1 MSQKDYTVPAL
12 QKGLRI
18 LEMFDSNCRALSQV
32 EMAQSLGVSTSS
44 LYRIVQTLVSMGYLN
59 KIGTNTYSLGTQV
72 VSRGF
77 SYLASRE
84 IVEVAAPFVTR
95 LRDSTSLSS
104 HVGVRDGTEVLYVYR
119 ALALQRVSVNVPVGT
134 RFPLHT
140 TAMGRAL
147 LTGMSPAELQHLFQG
162 QRLDGYPR
170 PAPQSMPELMALCE
184 KERAQGW
191 THHYSDHSTALAI
204 PIRNFTGQVI
214 AAINISGPDP
224 VMNTE
229 GVMETLLSELK
240 HTAGE
245 VMRHVGG
252 MNYR

>member
-1 MSQKDYTVPAL
+1 MSEKDYTVPAL
-12 QKGLRI
+12 FKGLRI

-32 EMAQSLGVSTSS
+32 EMASQLGVSTSS
-44 LYRIVQTLVSMGYLN
+44 IYRIVQTLTSMGYLN
-59 KIGTNTYSLGTQV
+59 KIGTNTYALGTQV

-84 IVEVAAPFVTR
+84 IVEVAAPFITR

-104 HVGVRDGTEVLYVYR
+104 HVGVRDGTEVLYVFR

-147 LTGMSPAELQHLFQG
+147 LMGMAPAELQSLFQG
-162 QRLDGYPR
+162 HRLDGYPR
-170 PAPQSMPELMALCE
+170 PAPQTMPELIALCE

-191 THHYSDHSTALAI
+191 TRHYSDHSTALAV

-224 VMNTE
+224 VMNAE
-229 GVMETLLSELK
+229 GVMDTLLSEVK
-240 HTAGE
+240 QTA
-245 VMRHVGG
+245 VDIMRQVGG
-252 MNYR
+252 I

>member
-1 MSQKDYTVPAL
+1 MSEKDYTVPAL

-32 EMAQSLGVSTSS
+32 EMAQRLGVSASS
-44 LYRIVQTLVSMGYLN
+44 IYRIVQTLTSMGYLS
-59 KIGTNTYSLGTQV
+59 KIGTNTYALGTQV

-84 IVEVAAPFVTR
+84 IVEVAAPFITR

-104 HVGVRDGTEVLYVYR
+104 HVGVRDGAEVLYVFR

-147 LTGMSPAELQHLFQG
+147 LLGTTSAELQTQLQG
-162 QRLDGYPR
+162 QRLDGYPK
-170 PAPQSMPELMALCE
+170 PAPQTMPELIALCE

-191 THHYSDHSTALAI
+191 THHYSDHSTALAV

-224 VMNTE
+224 IMNAE
-229 GVMETLLSELK
+229 GVTETLLSELK
-240 HTAGE
+240 QTASDI
-245 VMRHVGG
+245 MRQVGG
-252 MNYR
+252 I

>member
-1 MSQKDYTVPAL
+1 MSEKDYTVPAL

-32 EMAQSLGVSTSS
+32 EMAQRLGVSASS
-44 LYRIVQTLVSMGYLN
+44 IYRIVQTLTSMGYLS
-59 KIGTNTYSLGTQV
+59 KIGTNTYALGTQV

-84 IVEVAAPFVTR
+84 IVEVAAPFITR

-104 HVGVRDGTEVLYVYR
+104 HVGVRDGAEVLYVFR

-147 LTGMSPAELQHLFQG
+147 LLGTTSAELQTQLQG
-162 QRLDGYPR
+162 QRLDGYPK
-170 PAPQSMPELMALCE
+170 PAPQTMPELIALCE

-191 THHYSDHSTALAI
+191 TRHYSDHSTALAV

-224 VMNTE
+224 IMNAE
-229 GVMETLLSELK
+229 GVTETLQIGRASCRER
-240 HTAGE
+240 
-245 VMRHVGG
+245 V
-252 MNYR
+252 

>member
-1 MSQKDYTVPAL
+1 MSEKDYTVPAL
-12 QKGLRI
+12 YKGLRI

-32 EMAQSLGVSTSS
+32 EMAERLGVSTSS
-44 LYRIVQTLVSMGYLN
+44 IYRIVQTLTSMGYLN
-59 KIGTNTYSLGTQV
+59 KIGTNTYALGTQV

-84 IVEVAAPFVTR
+84 IVEVAAPFITR

-104 HVGVRDGTEVLYVYR
+104 HVGVRDGTEVLYVFR

-147 LTGMSPAELQHLFQG
+147 LMGMTPTELQSLFQG

-170 PAPQSMPELMALCE
+170 PAPQTMPELIALCE

-191 THHYSDHSTALAI
+191 TRHYSDHSTALAV

-224 VMNTE
+224 VMNAE
-229 GVMETLLSELK
+229 GVMETLVSELK
-240 HTAGE
+240 QTATNI
-245 VMRHVGG
+245 MRQVGG
-252 MNYR
+252 V

>member
-1 MSQKDYTVPAL
+1 LSEKDYTVPAL

-32 EMAQSLGVSTSS
+32 EMAQRLGVSASS
-44 LYRIVQTLVSMGYLN
+44 IYRIVQTLTSMGYLS
-59 KIGTNTYSLGTQV
+59 KIGTNTYALGTQV

-84 IVEVAAPFVTR
+84 IVEVAAPFITR

-104 HVGVRDGTEVLYVYR
+104 HVGVRDGAEVLYVFR

-147 LTGMSPAELQHLFQG
+147 LLGTTSAELQTQLQG
-162 QRLDGYPR
+162 QRLDGYPK
-170 PAPQSMPELMALCE
+170 PAPQTMPELIALCE

-191 THHYSDHSTALAI
+191 TRHYSDHSTALAV

-224 VMNTE
+224 IMNAE
-229 GVMETLLSELK
+229 GVTETLLSELK
-240 HTAGE
+240 QTASDI
-245 VMRHVGG
+245 MRQVGG
-252 MNYR
+252 I

>member
-1 MSQKDYTVPAL
+1 MSEKDYTVPAL

-32 EMAQSLGVSTSS
+32 EMAQGLGVSASS
-44 LYRIVQTLVSMGYLN
+44 IYRIVQTLTSMGYLS
-59 KIGTNTYSLGTQV
+59 KIGTNTYALGTQV

-84 IVEVAAPFVTR
+84 IVEVAAPFITR

-104 HVGVRDGTEVLYVYR
+104 HVGVRDGAEVLYVFR

-147 LTGMSPAELQHLFQG
+147 LLGTTSAELQTQLQG
-162 QRLDGYPR
+162 QRLDGYPK
-170 PAPQSMPELMALCE
+170 PAPQTMPELIALCE

-191 THHYSDHSTALAI
+191 TRHYSDHSTALAV
-204 PIRNFTGQVI
+204 PIRNFTGQAI

-224 VMNTE
+224 IMNAE
-229 GVMETLLSELK
+229 GVTETLLSELK
-240 HTAGE
+240 QTASDI
-245 VMRHVGG
+245 MRQVGG
-252 MNYR
+252 I

>member
-1 MSQKDYTVPAL
+1 MSEKDYTVPAL

-18 LEMFDSNCRALSQV
+18 LEMFDSNRRALSQV
-32 EMAQSLGVSTSS
+32 EMAQRLGVSTSS
-44 LYRIVQTLVSMGYLN
+44 IYRIVQTLTSMGYLS
-59 KIGTNTYSLGTQV
+59 KIGTNTYALGTQV

-84 IVEVAAPFVTR
+84 IVEVAAPFITR

-104 HVGVRDGTEVLYVYR
+104 HVGVRDGSEVLYVFR

-147 LTGMSPAELQHLFQG
+147 LMGMAPAELQHQFQG

-170 PAPQSMPELMALCE
+170 PSPQTMPELIALCE

-191 THHYSDHSTALAI
+191 TRHYSDHSTALAV

-224 VMNTE
+224 VMNAE

-240 HTAGE
+240 HTAGDI
-245 VMRHVGG
+245 MRQVGG
-252 MNYR
+252 I

>member
-1 MSQKDYTVPAL
+1 
-12 QKGLRI
+12 
-18 LEMFDSNCRALSQV
+18 MFDSNCRALSQV
-32 EMAQSLGVSTSS
+32 EMAQRLGVSASS
-44 LYRIVQTLVSMGYLN
+44 IYRIVQTLTSMGYLS
-59 KIGTNTYSLGTQV
+59 KIGTNTYALGTQV

-84 IVEVAAPFVTR
+84 IVEVAAPFITR

-104 HVGVRDGTEVLYVYR
+104 HVGVRDGAEVLYVFR

-147 LTGMSPAELQHLFQG
+147 LLGTTSAELQTQLQG
-162 QRLDGYPR
+162 QRLDGYPK
-170 PAPQSMPELMALCE
+170 PAPQTMPELIALCE

-191 THHYSDHSTALAI
+191 TRHYSDHSTALAV

-224 VMNTE
+224 IMNAE
-229 GVMETLLSELK
+229 GVTETLLSELK
-240 HTAGE
+240 QTASDI
-245 VMRHVGG
+245 MRQVGG
-252 MNYR
+252 I

>member
-1 MSQKDYTVPAL
+1 MSEKDYTVPAL
-12 QKGLRI
+12 YKGLRI
-18 LEMFDSNCRALSQV
+18 LEMFDSTCRALSQV
-32 EMAQSLGVSTSS
+32 EMAERLGVSTSS
-44 LYRIVQTLVSMGYLN
+44 IYRIVQTLTSMGYLN
-59 KIGTNTYSLGTQV
+59 KIGTNTYALGTQV

-77 SYLASRE
+77 SYLANRE
-84 IVEVAAPFVTR
+84 IVEVAASFITQ
-95 LRDSTSLSS
+95 LRDGTSLSS
-104 HVGVRDGTEVLYVYR
+104 HVGVRDGTEVLYVFR

-147 LTGMSPAELQHLFQG
+147 LMGMTPAELQSLFQG

-170 PAPQSMPELMALCE
+170 PAPQTMPELISLCE

-191 THHYSDHSTALAI
+191 THHYSDHSTALAV

-224 VMNTE
+224 VMNAD
-229 GVMETLLSELK
+229 GVMETLLSELRQ
-240 HTAGE
+240 TATE
-245 VMRHVGG
+245 IMRQVGG
-252 MNYR
+252 I

>member
-1 MSQKDYTVPAL
+1 MSEKDYTVPAL
-12 QKGLRI
+12 YKGLRI

-32 EMAQSLGVSTSS
+32 EMAERLGVSTSS
-44 LYRIVQTLVSMGYLN
+44 IYRIVQTLTSMGYLN
-59 KIGTNTYSLGTQV
+59 KIGTNTYALGTQV

-84 IVEVAAPFVTR
+84 IVEVAAPFITR

-104 HVGVRDGTEVLYVYR
+104 HVGVRDGTEVLYVFR

-147 LTGMSPAELQHLFQG
+147 LMGMAPAELQSLFQG
-162 QRLDGYPR
+162 QRLDGYPK
-170 PAPQSMPELMALCE
+170 PSPQTMPELIALCE
-184 KERAQGW
+184 KERGQGW
-191 THHYSDHSTALAI
+191 TRHYSDHSTALAV

-224 VMNTE
+224 VMNAD
-229 GVMETLLSELK
+229 GVMEALLSELK
-240 HTAGE
+240 QTSTE
-245 VMRHVGG
+245 IMRQVGG
-252 MNYR
+252 I

>member
-1 MSQKDYTVPAL
+1 MSEKDYTVPAL

-32 EMAQSLGVSTSS
+32 EMAQRLGVSTSS
-44 LYRIVQTLVSMGYLN
+44 IYRIVQTLTSMGYLS
-59 KIGTNTYSLGTQV
+59 KIGTNTYALGTQV

-84 IVEVAAPFVTR
+84 IVEVAAPFITR

-104 HVGVRDGTEVLYVYR
+104 HVGVRDGSEVLYVFR

-147 LTGMSPAELQHLFQG
+147 LMGMTPTELQAQFQG

-170 PAPQSMPELMALCE
+170 PAPQTMPELIALCE

-191 THHYSDHSTALAI
+191 TRHYSDHSTALAM

-224 VMNTE
+224 VMNAE

-240 HTAGE
+240 HTAGQI
-245 VMRHVGG
+245 MRQVGG
-252 MNYR
+252 I

>member
-1 MSQKDYTVPAL
+1 MSEKDYTVPAL

-32 EMAQSLGVSTSS
+32 EMAQHLGVSTSS
-44 LYRIVQTLVSMGYLN
+44 IYRIVQTLTSMGYLS
-59 KIGTNTYSLGTQV
+59 KIGTNTYALGTQV

-84 IVEVAAPFVTR
+84 IVEVAAPFITR

-104 HVGVRDGTEVLYVYR
+104 HVGVRDGSEVLYVFR

-147 LTGMSPAELQHLFQG
+147 LMGMTPTELQTQFQG

-170 PAPQSMPELMALCE
+170 PAPQTMPELIALCE

-191 THHYSDHSTALAI
+191 TRHYSDHSTALAV

-224 VMNTE
+224 VMNAE

-240 HTAGE
+240 HTASDI
-245 VMRHVGG
+245 MRQVGG
-252 MNYR
+252 I

>member
-1 MSQKDYTVPAL
+1 MAEKDYTVPAL

-18 LEMFDSNCRALSQV
+18 LEMFDSQCRELSQS
-32 EMAQSLGVSTSS
+32 EMARQLGVSTSS
-44 LYRIVQTLVSMGYLN
+44 LYRIVHTLTAMGYLN
-59 KIGTNTYSLGTQV
+59 KIGTNTYTLGTQV

-84 IVEVAAPFVTR
+84 IVEVAAPFITR

-104 HVGVRDGTEVLYVYR
+104 HLGIRDGTEVLYVFR

-147 LTGMSPAELQHLFQG
+147 LMGMSPEDLQALFQG

-170 PAPQSMPELMALCE
+170 PVPQTMPELLALCE

-191 THHYSDHSTALAI
+191 ARHSSDHSTALAV
-204 PIRNFTGQVI
+204 PIRNFTGQVV
-214 AAINISGPDP
+214 ASINLSGPDA
-224 VMNTE
+224 VMNAE
-229 GVMETLLSELK
+229 VMKTLLTELK
-240 HTAGE
+240 RTARE
-245 VMRHVGG
+245 IMRQVGG
-252 MNYR
+252 A

>member
-1 MSQKDYTVPAL
+1 MSEKDYTVPAL
-12 QKGLRI
+12 YKGLRI

-32 EMAQSLGVSTSS
+32 EMAERLGVSTSS
-44 LYRIVQTLVSMGYLN
+44 IYRIVQTLTSMGYLN
-59 KIGTNTYSLGTQV
+59 KIGTNTYALGTQV

-84 IVEVAAPFVTR
+84 IVEVAAPFITR

-104 HVGVRDGTEVLYVYR
+104 HVGVRDGTEVLYVFR

-147 LTGMSPAELQHLFQG
+147 LMGMAPAELQSLFQG

-170 PAPQSMPELMALCE
+170 PAPQTMPELIALCE

-191 THHYSDHSTALAI
+191 TRHYSDHSTALAV

-224 VMNTE
+224 VMNAE

-240 HTAGE
+240 QTAADI
-245 VMRHVGG
+245 MRQVGG
-252 MNYR
+252 I

>member
-1 MSQKDYTVPAL
+1 MSEKDYTVPAL

-32 EMAQSLGVSTSS
+32 EMAQRLGVSASS
-44 LYRIVQTLVSMGYLN
+44 IYRIVQTLTSMGYLS
-59 KIGTNTYSLGTQV
+59 KIGTNTYALGTQV

-84 IVEVAAPFVTR
+84 IVEVAAPFITR

-104 HVGVRDGTEVLYVYR
+104 HVGVCDGAEVLYVFR

-147 LTGMSPAELQHLFQG
+147 LLGTTSAELQTQLQG
-162 QRLDGYPR
+162 QRLDGYPK
-170 PAPQSMPELMALCE
+170 PAPQTMPELIALCE

-191 THHYSDHSTALAI
+191 TRHYSDHSTALAV

-224 VMNTE
+224 IMNAE
-229 GVMETLLSELK
+229 GVTETLLSELK
-240 HTAGE
+240 QTASDI
-245 VMRHVGG
+245 MRQVGG
-252 MNYR
+252 I

>member
-1 MSQKDYTVPAL
+1 LSEKDYTVPAL
-12 QKGLRI
+12 YKGLRI

-32 EMAQSLGVSTSS
+32 EMAERLGVSTSS
-44 LYRIVQTLVSMGYLN
+44 IYRIVQTLTSMGYLN
-59 KIGTNTYSLGTQV
+59 KIGTNTYALGTQV

-84 IVEVAAPFVTR
+84 IVEVAAPFITR

-104 HVGVRDGTEVLYVYR
+104 HVGVRDGTEVLYVFR

-147 LTGMSPAELQHLFQG
+147 LMGMAPAELQHLLRG

-170 PAPQSMPELMALCE
+170 PAPQTMPELLALCE

-191 THHYSDHSTALAI
+191 THHFSDHSTALAV

-224 VMNTE
+224 VMNAD
-229 GVMETLLSELK
+229 GVMEALLSELK
-240 HTAGE
+240 QTSTE
-245 VMRHVGG
+245 IMRQVGG
-252 MNYR
+252 I

>member
-1 MSQKDYTVPAL
+1 MGEKDYTVPAL

-18 LEMFDSNCRALSQV
+18 LEMFDSQCRVLSQS
-32 EMAQSLGVSTSS
+32 EMAQRLGVSTSS
-44 LYRIVQTLVSMGYLN
+44 LYRIVHTLTAMGYLN
-59 KIGTNTYSLGTQV
+59 KIGTNTYTLGTQV

-84 IVEVAAPFVTR
+84 IVEVAAPFITQ

-104 HVGVRDGTEVLYVYR
+104 HVGIRDGTEVLYVFR

-147 LTGMSPAELQHLFQG
+147 LMGMSPAELQNLFKG
-162 QRLDGYPR
+162 RRLDGYPR
-170 PAPQSMPELMALCE
+170 PAPQTMPELIALCE

-191 THHYSDHSTALAI
+191 TCHYSDHSTALAV

-224 VMNTE
+224 VMHAE
-229 GVMETLLSELK
+229 GAMDTLLDELRK
-240 HTAGE
+240 TADQI
-245 VMRHVGG
+245 MRRVGG
-252 MNYR
+252 A

>member
-1 MSQKDYTVPAL
+1 MSEKDYTVPAL
-12 QKGLRI
+12 YKGLRI

-32 EMAQSLGVSTSS
+32 EMAERLGVSTSS
-44 LYRIVQTLVSMGYLN
+44 IYRIVQTLTSMGYLN
-59 KIGTNTYSLGTQV
+59 KIGTNTYALGTQV

-84 IVEVAAPFVTR
+84 IVEVAAPFITR

-104 HVGVRDGTEVLYVYR
+104 HVGVRDGTEVLYVFR

-147 LTGMSPAELQHLFQG
+147 LMGMAPAELQSLFQG

-170 PAPQSMPELMALCE
+170 PAPQTMPELIALCE

-191 THHYSDHSTALAI
+191 TRHYSDHSTALAV

-224 VMNTE
+224 VMNAE

-240 HTAGE
+240 QTVTE
-245 VMRHVGG
+245 IMRQVGG
-252 MNYR
+252 I

>member
-1 MSQKDYTVPAL
+1 MSEKDYTVPAL
-12 QKGLRI
+12 YKGLRI

-32 EMAQSLGVSTSS
+32 EMADRLGVSTSS
-44 LYRIVQTLVSMGYLN
+44 IYRIVQTLTSMGYLN
-59 KIGTNTYSLGTQV
+59 KIGTNTYALGTQV

-84 IVEVAAPFVTR
+84 IVEVAAPFITR

-104 HVGVRDGTEVLYVYR
+104 HVGVRDGTEVLYVFR

-147 LTGMSPAELQHLFQG
+147 LMGMAPGDLQSLFQG

-170 PAPQSMPELMALCE
+170 PAPQTMPELIALCE

-191 THHYSDHSTALAI
+191 TRHYSDHSTALAV

-224 VMNTE
+224 VMNAE
-229 GVMETLLSELK
+229 GVMETLLSELRQ
-240 HTAGE
+240 TASE
-245 VMRHVGG
+245 IMRQVGG
-252 MNYR
+252 A

>member
-18 LEMFDSNCRALSQV
+18 LEMFDSNCRALSQA

-147 LTGMSPAELQHLFQG
+147 LTGMSPTELQHLFQG

-191 THHYSDHSTALAI
+191 TRHYSDHSTALAI

-224 VMNTE
+224 VMNAE

-240 HTAGE
+240 HTAAA
-245 VMRHVGG
+245 VMRQVGG
-252 MNYR
+252 I

>member
-1 MSQKDYTVPAL
+1 MSEKDYTVPAL

-32 EMAQSLGVSTSS
+32 EMAQRLGVSASS
-44 LYRIVQTLVSMGYLN
+44 IYRIVQTLTSMGYLS
-59 KIGTNTYSLGTQV
+59 KIGTNTYALGTQV

-84 IVEVAAPFVTR
+84 IVEVAAPFITR

-104 HVGVRDGTEVLYVYR
+104 HVGVRDGAEVLYVFR

-147 LTGMSPAELQHLFQG
+147 LLGTTSAELQTQLQG
-162 QRLDGYPR
+162 QRLDGYPK
-170 PAPQSMPELMALCE
+170 PAPQTMPELIALCE

-191 THHYSDHSTALAI
+191 TRHYSDHSTALAV

-224 VMNTE
+224 IMNAE
-229 GVMETLLSELK
+229 GVTETLLSELK
-240 HTAGE
+240 QTASDI
-245 VMRHVGG
+245 MRQVGG
-252 MNYR
+252 I

>member
-1 MSQKDYTVPAL
+1 MSEKDYTVPAL

-32 EMAQSLGVSTSS
+32 QMAQRSGVSTSS
-44 LYRIVQTLVSMGYLN
+44 IYRIVQTLTSMGYLS
-59 KIGTNTYSLGTQV
+59 KIGTNTYALGTQV

-84 IVEVAAPFVTR
+84 IVEVAAPFITR

-104 HVGVRDGTEVLYVYR
+104 HVGVRDGPEVLYVFR

-147 LTGMSPAELQHLFQG
+147 LMGMTPTELQTQFQG

-170 PAPQSMPELMALCE
+170 PAPQTMPELIALCE

-191 THHYSDHSTALAI
+191 TRHYSDHSTALAV

-224 VMNTE
+224 VMNAE

-240 HTAGE
+240 HTAGDI
-245 VMRHVGG
+245 MRQVGG
-252 MNYR
+252 I

>member
-1 MSQKDYTVPAL
+1 MSEKDYTVPAL
-12 QKGLRI
+12 YKGLRI
-18 LEMFDSNCRALSQV
+18 LEMFDSNFRALSQV
-32 EMAQSLGVSTSS
+32 EMADRLGVSTSS
-44 LYRIVQTLVSMGYLN
+44 IYRIVQTLTSMGYLN
-59 KIGTNTYSLGTQV
+59 KIGTNTYALGTQV

-84 IVEVAAPFVTR
+84 IVEVAAPFITR

-104 HVGVRDGTEVLYVYR
+104 HVGVRDGTEVLYVFR

-147 LTGMSPAELQHLFQG
+147 LMGMAPGELQSLFQG

-170 PAPQSMPELMALCE
+170 PAPQTMPELIALCE

-191 THHYSDHSTALAI
+191 TRHYSDHSTALAV

-224 VMNTE
+224 VMNAE
-229 GVMETLLSELK
+229 GVMETLLSELRQ
-240 HTAGE
+240 TASE
-245 VMRHVGG
+245 IMRQVGG
-252 MNYR
+252 A

>member
-1 MSQKDYTVPAL
+1 MSEKDYTVPAL
-12 QKGLRI
+12 FKGLRI

-32 EMAQSLGVSTSS
+32 EMASQLGVSTSS
-44 LYRIVQTLVSMGYLN
+44 IYRIVQTLTSMGYLN
-59 KIGTNTYSLGTQV
+59 KIGTNTYALGTQV

-84 IVEVAAPFVTR
+84 IVEVAAPFITR

-104 HVGVRDGTEVLYVYR
+104 HVGVRDGTEVLYVFR

-147 LTGMSPAELQHLFQG
+147 LMGMAPAELQSLFQG
-162 QRLDGYPR
+162 HRLDGYPR
-170 PAPQSMPELMALCE
+170 PAPQTMPELIALCE

-191 THHYSDHSTALAI
+191 TRHYSDHSTALAV

-224 VMNTE
+224 VMNAE
-229 GVMETLLSELK
+229 GVMDTLLSEVK
-240 HTAGE
+240 QTAADI
-245 VMRHVGG
+245 MRQVGG
-252 MNYR
+252 I

>member
-1 MSQKDYTVPAL
+1 MSEKDYTVPAL
-12 QKGLRI
+12 YKGLRI

-32 EMAQSLGVSTSS
+32 EMAERLGVSTSS
-44 LYRIVQTLVSMGYLN
+44 IYRIVQTLTSMGYLN
-59 KIGTNTYSLGTQV
+59 KIGTNTYALGTQV

-84 IVEVAAPFVTR
+84 IVEVAAPFITR

-104 HVGVRDGTEVLYVYR
+104 HVGVRDGTEVLYVFR

-147 LTGMSPAELQHLFQG
+147 LMGMVPAELQSLFQG

-170 PAPQSMPELMALCE
+170 PAPQTMPELIALCE

-191 THHYSDHSTALAI
+191 TRHYSDHSTALAV

-224 VMNTE
+224 VMNAE

-240 HTAGE
+240 QTATE
-245 VMRHVGG
+245 IMRQVGG
-252 MNYR
+252 I

>member
-1 MSQKDYTVPAL
+1 LSEKDYTAPAL
-12 QKGLRI
+12 QKGLLI
-18 LEMFDSNCRALSQV
+18 LEMFDSNCRTLSQV
-32 EMAQSLGVSTSS
+32 EMAQQLGVSTSS
-44 LYRIVQTLVSMGYLN
+44 LYRIVQTLTSMGYLN
-59 KIGTNTYSLGTQV
+59 KIGTNTYTLGTQV

-104 HVGVRDGTEVLYVYR
+104 HVGIRDGTEVLYVYR

-147 LTGMSPAELQHLFQG
+147 LTGMSPIELQNLFQG

-184 KERAQGW
+184 KERGQGW
-191 THHYSDHSTALAI
+191 TRHYSDHSTALAI

-224 VMNTE
+224 VMNAD

-240 HTAGE
+240 HTAAE
-245 VMRHVGG
+245 VMRQVGG
-252 MNYR
+252 M

>member
-1 MSQKDYTVPAL
+1 LSEKDYTVPAL
-12 QKGLRI
+12 YKGLRI

-32 EMAQSLGVSTSS
+32 EMADRLGVSTSS
-44 LYRIVQTLVSMGYLN
+44 IYRIVQTLTSMGYLN
-59 KIGTNTYSLGTQV
+59 KIGTNTYALGTQV

-84 IVEVAAPFVTR
+84 IVEVAAPFITR

-104 HVGVRDGTEVLYVYR
+104 HVGVRDGTEVLYVFR

-147 LTGMSPAELQHLFQG
+147 LMGMAPGDLQSLFQG

-170 PAPQSMPELMALCE
+170 PAPQTMPELIALCE

-191 THHYSDHSTALAI
+191 TRHYSDHSTALAV

-224 VMNTE
+224 VMNAE
-229 GVMETLLSELK
+229 GVMETLLSELRQ
-240 HTAGE
+240 TASE
-245 VMRHVGG
+245 IMRQVGG
-252 MNYR
+252 A